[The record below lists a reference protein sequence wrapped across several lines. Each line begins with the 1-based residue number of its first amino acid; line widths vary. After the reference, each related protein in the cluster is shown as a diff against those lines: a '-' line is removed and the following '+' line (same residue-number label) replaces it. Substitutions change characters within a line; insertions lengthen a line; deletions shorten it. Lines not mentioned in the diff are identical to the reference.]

1 MKKTDGLTKA
11 IAILLFVAMLSYI
24 GFAVAR
30 RVTRSVQTAPAAEAT
45 VTLSA
50 DMTGLVIR
58 SEQPVLSDKKNI
70 DVTAVDGQR
79 LASGDPIATAYAS
92 PQALDRAVQLR
103 SLSEEIAELEAA
115 QTEPASAQPGAAY
128 TAIDRLAAAM
138 QSGDISAAVTEGDAL
153 AELLLPAN
161 EAQADGDYLRALKN
175 RYNSLLSTEARDSET
190 ITAPY
195 AGLFSRAADGLES
208 LTPDEALALTPDA
221 LEAHMNTVAAPPK
234 NAIGKLVDGFT
245 WYYAA
250 LMTETDAAKISEGD
264 ELSLRFARYC
274 PGALRAQVVSIGPAQ
289 DERCVAVFAL
299 SEGMAELLSARRAAA
314 SIEFESYSGIR
325 VPPKALYRYWAGY
338 MDASDTARLA
348 PGDALT
354 LMKGSW
360 RVDVT
365 LSECD
370 EADESGRC
378 RIVVCWP
385 WTADNAPPETA
396 KDAAL
401 TASDTGAGYYAA
413 DYYDAETQKNCLCVF
428 TMTGRQAERRKVSL
442 VYEGEDYLLLAS
454 QGADALRAGN
464 EIIVQGSGL
473 YDGFVFD

>member
-11 IAILLFVAMLSYI
+11 IAILLFAAMLSYI

-30 RVTRSVQTAPAAEAT
+30 RVTRAVQTARAAEAT
-45 VTLSA
+45 VSLSA

-58 SEQPVLSDKKNI
+58 AEQPVLSDKKNI

-79 LASGDPIATAYAS
+79 LSAGEAIATAYAS

-103 SLSEEIAELEAA
+103 ALSEEIARLETA
-115 QTEPASAQPGAAY
+115 QSEPASAQPGAAY
-128 TAIDRLAAAM
+128 TAIDRLASAM
-138 QSGDISAAVTEGDAL
+138 QSGDISAAVTEGEAL

-161 EAQADGDYLRALKN
+161 ETQTDGDYLRALKN

-190 ITAPY
+190 IAAPY
-195 AGLFSRAADGLES
+195 AGLFSRVTDGLES
-208 LTPDEALALTPDA
+208 LTPDDALALTPDT
-221 LEAHMNTVAAPPK
+221 LEAYMNTAASAPK

-250 LMTETDAAKISEGD
+250 LMTETDAAKLCEGA

-274 PGALRAQVVSIGPAQ
+274 PGALRARVVSIGPVQ
-289 DERCVAVFAL
+289 DERCVVVFAL
-299 SEGMAELLSARRAAA
+299 SEGMAELLSARQAAA

-338 MDASDTARLA
+338 MDESDAAQLA

-360 RVDVT
+360 RADVA

-370 EADESGRC
+370 AADESGRC

-385 WTADNAPPETA
+385 WTADNAPPEAA

-401 TASDTGAGYYAA
+401 AASDTGAGYYAA

-464 EIIVQGSGL
+464 EIIVQGAGL
-473 YDGFVFD
+473 YDGRVFD